1 MYSVSVHTRRIL
13 FLGLATRSLTIRS
26 LCTGVPVHARRILL
40 PGLTTRS
47 LMVCLSWRDP
57 GGWLPQAVEDFR
69 AAVDGALPG
78 MYCWFEDQSLHVT
91 LRGLLDP

>member
-1 MYSVSVHTRRIL
+1 
-13 FLGLATRSLTIRS
+13 
-26 LCTGVPVHARRILL
+26 
-40 PGLTTRS
+40 
-47 LMVCLSWRDP
+47 MVCLSWRDP